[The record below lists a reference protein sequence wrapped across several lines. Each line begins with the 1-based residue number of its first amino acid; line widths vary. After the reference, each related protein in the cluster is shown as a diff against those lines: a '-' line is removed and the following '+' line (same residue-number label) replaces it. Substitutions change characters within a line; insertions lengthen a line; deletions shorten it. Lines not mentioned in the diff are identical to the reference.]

1 MDRSTVWTGIY
12 AYIVVQV
19 AFIMSRLVKLVEWSW
34 WIVFSPVLLILIGGL
49 LFLIYFGLTCNP
61 RIEDKNG

>member
-34 WIVFSPVLLILIGGL
+34 WIVFSPALLILIGGL
-49 LFLIYFGLTCNP
+49 LFLVYFGLTCNP